1 MDCIAY
7 SVNDS
12 HFTHLFSTIEVDF
25 ELHEINMCSSSKFID
40 VKLRLK
46 AFSTEIIIVAI
57 SVQRLCTL
65 TFFNI

>member
-1 MDCIAY
+1 MGAMGTLNVLLN

-12 HFTHLFSTIEVDF
+12 PFTHLFSTIEVDF
-25 ELHEINMCSSSKFID
+25 ELHEITC
-40 VKLRLK
+40 
-46 AFSTEIIIVAI
+46 APIITVSN